1 MTTQERTF
9 QIHLEGLIRLLA
21 QNLYADPDIFLRE
34 MIQNAHDSI
43 ARRTV
48 LVSGDTELPAG
59 QIKVV
64 ADPAGRTIAISDN
77 GTGLTRAQIDD
88 YLSTIGQSGNTDEL
102 RHLIREADRGRT
114 VDLIGQFGIGLLSAF
129 IVAERVVLVTRAA
142 GHEALR
148 WESAGGETYQVSPA
162 ERAQVGTT
170 VTLHL
175 RAEHGRYLDAGRLR
189 SIIRTYADFI
199 GMPVYLGGEADPANA
214 VFAPWHREYP
224 SRAERDQAYREFW
237 ERKFDDE
244 LSLRV
249 FAVDEEFSWDDVAQP
264 GGRGQGRVRGV
275 LAITDRHVP
284 DVNARGTVDVYVKR
298 MFIAAGNRDVLPAWA
313 KFLQGVLECD
323 ELTPNAARDNVVRN
337 AALAAAQRHLGSF
350 IVAELTE
357 LSQRDRQRFVEIMRW
372 HSYHLLAMSVQDE
385 HEEFFRA
392 VADLLPLES
401 DQGPLTIPEY
411 LRSAPGSTGQDCG
424 DGSKLVYYITEQGSA
439 NQYYLLAGARGLRV
453 FNCDEPFAE
462 RFLRLYARTWPSRVR
477 LQRLDL
483 AGSDIIFEPL
493 AGAERAFYAEL
504 QAAYAVL
511 FPDQR
516 CTAQVS
522 RFRPAD
528 VPAVLTETRDG
539 RSRREMEGVVTNLSV
554 PSYVRNLLKGF
565 LAEQREP
572 LTLHLNAD
580 NPIITKLA
588 ARPNLHD
595 EVSRHALIS
604 LYNNALLLLARSLPA
619 ADVQAMF
626 VQYNQVIDLLL
637 ALAAKNDG

>member
-1 MTTQERTF
+1 MAKQERTF

-43 ARRTV
+43 ARRSV
-48 LVSGDTELPAG
+48 LAAEAAELPAG
-59 QIKVV
+59 QIRVV
-64 ADPAGRTIAISDN
+64 TDPVERTIAISDN
-77 GTGLTRAQIDD
+77 GTGLTRAEIDD

-102 RHLIREADRGRT
+102 RHRIREADRGRT
-114 VDLIGQFGIGLLSAF
+114 IDLIGQFGIGLLSAF
-129 IVAERVVLVTRAA
+129 IVAERVSMVTKAA

-148 WESAGGETYQVSPA
+148 WESLGGETYQVSPA
-162 ERAQVGTT
+162 QRAHVGTT

-175 RAEHGRYLDAGRLR
+175 RPEHSRYLEAGRLR
-189 SIIRTYADFI
+189 SIIRSYADFI
-199 GMPVYLGGEADPANA
+199 GMPVYLGEEADPANA
-214 VFAPWHREYP
+214 VNAPWHRDYP
-224 SRAERDQAYREFW
+224 SPSERDQAYREFW
-237 ERKFDDE
+237 ERKFAEE

-249 FAVDEEFSWDDVAQP
+249 FAVDEAFTWDDVAEP
-264 GGRGQGRVRGV
+264 GGQGRGRVRGV

-337 AALAAAQRHLGSF
+337 AALAAVQRALGSF
-350 IVAELTE
+350 IVTELTE
-357 LSQRDRQRFVEIMRW
+357 LSRRDRQRFIEIMRW
-372 HSYHLLAMSVQDE
+372 HSYHLLAMSVQEE
-385 HEEFFRA
+385 HEDFFRA
-392 VADLLPLES
+392 VADLIPLES
-401 DQGPLTIPEY
+401 DQGPLTVPEY
-411 LRSAPGSTGQDCG
+411 LSSAPDSGN
-424 DGSKLVYYITEQGSA
+424 GSKLVHYITEQGSA
-439 NQYYLLAGARGLRV
+439 NQYYLLASARDLRV

-462 RFLRLYARTWPSRVR
+462 RFLRLYAKSWPSRVR
-477 LQRLDL
+477 LQRLDV

-493 AGAERAFYAEL
+493 TGAERDFYAAL
-504 QAAYAVL
+504 AAAYSVI

-516 CTAQVS
+516 CTAEVS

-580 NPIITKLA
+580 NPIIKKLA

-604 LYNNALLLLARSLPA
+604 LYNNALMLLARSLRVE
-619 ADVQAMF
+619 DVQAMF

-637 ALAAKNDG
+637 SLAASRDG